1 MTFTTTLIIIQVL
14 LILSLIVFG
23 RNTKFIKAVPIQA
36 RFVALILSL
45 IPIWGIILFIGGC
58 VGIITYEE

>member
-14 LILSLIVFG
+14 LILSLILFG
-23 RNTKFIKAVPIQA
+23 RNTKFIKMVPMQA
-36 RFVALILSL
+36 RVIALILSFV
-45 IPIWGIILFIGGC
+45 PIWGIILFIGGC